1 MSRTEATGNAD
12 ADTELGIETRGLEP
26 VPEAERRGPTWRIF
40 TVWFSA
46 NMVPPTFFI
55 GTLAAADF
63 VQLGFWSGLAA
74 ILLGNAIGA
83 AFVGLAAMMG
93 PRTGMPQLALGR
105 LSFGRSNT
113 VPALLNWACMI
124 AWCAVNTFFGAAA
137 FELLTGLPFW
147 VGALGSIALMAV
159 IVVIGY
165 DAILTFQKYL
175 AGLLAVVFIL
185 VAVRVMSVGDFARAD
200 GFTGADRT
208 GAFILMTT
216 LVASFSLS
224 WAVFGSDYTRYLPRE
239 TKEWKVF
246 ACASGGLAVAC
257 AWLQIL
263 GLAVAGV
270 VTGSGVGTIRDE
282 VLGGGV
288 LGGAAMVAIFLGIVS
303 VTVLNTYTASLS
315 LLTVGIKIPRPVSA
329 VVSAV
334 LAFALTLWLQST
346 DFAGTFSN
354 YLLIISYWVAP
365 YIAVVLTDWWLRGR
379 EADVSGL
386 SDARALA
393 SGWRAVISFLLGVIA
408 SVPFMNTTLYVGPA
422 AAGPLHGGDIAY
434 YVGFVVGAGA
444 YYVLQKATRGTARA

>member
-1 MSRTEATGNAD
+1 MGTGEAVRGHGTP
-12 ADTELGIETRGLEP
+12 TELAIETRGLEP
-26 VPEAERRGPTWRIF
+26 VPEAERHGPTWRIF
-40 TVWFSA
+40 TVWFSG

-63 VQLGFWSGLAA
+63 IQLGFWSGLAA
-74 ILLGNAIGA
+74 ILLGNVIGA
-83 AFVGLAAMMG
+83 SFVGLAAMMG

-124 AWCAVNTFFGAAA
+124 AWAAVNTFFGAAA
-137 FELLTGLPFW
+137 FALVTGLPFW
-147 VGALGSIALMAV
+147 VGALSSIALMAI

-165 DAILTFQKYL
+165 EAILNFQKYV
-175 AGLLAVVFIL
+175 AGLLAVVFVLAAI
-185 VAVRVMSVGDFARAD
+185 RVVTVGDFTRGD
-200 GFTGADRT
+200 GLTGADRT
-208 GAFILMTT
+208 GAFVLMTT

-239 TKEWKVF
+239 TRDWKVF

-263 GLAVAGV
+263 GLAVAGII
-270 VTGSGVGTIRDE
+270 TGSGVGTIRDE
-282 VLGGGV
+282 VLGGGF

-315 LLTVGIKIPRPVSA
+315 LLTVGIGVPRTVSA
-329 VVSAV
+329 VIAAV

-365 YIAVVLTDWWLRGR
+365 YIAVVLVDWWMRGR
-379 EADVSGL
+379 RADVSGL
-386 SDARALA
+386 TDTA
-393 SGWRAVISFLLGVIA
+393 SLDNGWRAVLSFAVGVAA
-408 SVPFMNTTLYVGPA
+408 SVPFMNTTLYVGPV

-434 YVGFVVGAGA
+434 YVGFVVAAAA
-444 YYVLQKATRGTARA
+444 YYILRKPSQKSA